1 MRHRKKFNHLGRK
14 KGHRSSMLANM
25 ACSLIE
31 HKRINTT
38 LAKAKALKKFVEPL
52 ITKSKS
58 DTTHN
63 RRIVFSRM
71 KQKNAVAELF
81 RDVAVKV
88 ADRPGGYTRI
98 IRLGNRL
105 GDNAE
110 MAMIEL
116 VDYND
121 TYVSKKKKTTRRSR
135 RGKKSESVSE
145 EVVNE
150 EVVNDAL
157 EAPAEEAPAEEAP
170 AEEAPAEAPAEEAPA
185 EEAPAEEAP
194 AEEAPAEEAPAE
206 EAPAEKLLL
215 KRKLLLRKLLL
226 RKLLLRKLLLRK
238 LLLKRKLLLRKLL
251 LRKLLLR
258 KLLLRKLLLRKLL
271 LKRLLLRIQK
281 KKKTN
286 NLINCNMR
294 LIFILIFLVSNFII
308 SQTNTQTDFRSA
320 LTGET
325 TNFGTSFFI
334 ISQVR

>member
-121 TYVSKKKKTTRRSR
+121 TYVNKKKKTTRRSKQLFSLR
-135 RGKKSESVSE
+135 MATEMFST
-145 EVVNE
+145 
-150 EVVNDAL
+150 
-157 EAPAEEAPAEEAP
+157 
-170 AEEAPAEAPAEEAPA
+170 
-185 EEAPAEEAP
+185 
-194 AEEAPAEEAPAE
+194 
-206 EAPAEKLLL
+206 EKFMHLA
-215 KRKLLLRKLLL
+215 
-226 RKLLLRKLLLRK
+226 
-238 LLLKRKLLLRKLL
+238 
-251 LRKLLLR
+251 
-258 KLLLRKLLLRKLL
+258 
-271 LKRLLLRIQK
+271 
-281 KKKTN
+281 
-286 NLINCNMR
+286 
-294 LIFILIFLVSNFII
+294 IFLKPLLHDSLKI
-308 SQTNTQTDFRSA
+308 
-320 LTGET
+320 L
-325 TNFGTSFFI
+325 FFAADLEWGI
-334 ISQVR
+334 AGRNKEKI